1 MGRDLS
7 ANHLCPYLQGGENI
21 KHAQQDRQGQVL
33 FQLPP
38 GSAPFCPGCLSSLL
52 HLARHFLPNLPSPLC
67 LPCWPAFFSSRLSSV
82 NCQSYLLLHNF
93 FQVTIQES
101 REGLAVWLLWGFFEL
116 IMKVTHC
123 KTDFQLHDRPK
134 VINLLNKVKYLLY
147 HLMWI
152 HQVRCTS
159 WVD

>member
-1 MGRDLS
+1 MKPGVF
-7 ANHLCPYLQGGENI
+7 YLQKMMNFVKPGVFYLQKMMNFMKMRTFYKKLPLFI
-21 KHAQQDRQGQVL
+21 KKLNFAYLQKTQTSNMSFIKKTPFL
-33 FQLPP
+33 ELIETP
-38 GSAPFCPGCLSSLL
+38 GPGCLSSLL

-67 LPCWPAFFSSRLSSV
+67 LPCWPVFFSSRLSSSV

-123 KTDFQLHDRPK
+123 KTDF
-134 VINLLNKVKYLLY
+134 
-147 HLMWI
+147 
-152 HQVRCTS
+152 
-159 WVD
+159 